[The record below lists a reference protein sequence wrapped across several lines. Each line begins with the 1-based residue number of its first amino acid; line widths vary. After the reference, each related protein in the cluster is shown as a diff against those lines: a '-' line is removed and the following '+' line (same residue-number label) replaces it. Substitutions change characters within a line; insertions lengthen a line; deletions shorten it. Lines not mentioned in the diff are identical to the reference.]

1 MEPVNPNKKPK
12 KNPKKNPQRTVTKQE
27 TSKQETSKKETSKKR
42 TESSSRKERK
52 DEKMKMSRIYKPK
65 APVGGKGKEELS
77 ESDSF
82 SDSEP
87 QMEPEFEPEP
97 PVMAETVPPALNIE
111 KIAQSIAN
119 KIAVIFCRVSSIGQT
134 GFGHVSLEVQEAK
147 GVACAVLFKLKI
159 MSVIKVVESAYTLKK
174 NKRATIHSL
183 IGKYSGKNIIL
194 YNVSRFSRNE
204 AQGRELLDYALKR
217 NTRLFFTEEGLI
229 WDRHNLHNRQAILRK
244 LMLAHEESR
253 AIAARVSAALFLR
266 KQQGFHT
273 GGKPKYGYKVVEAD
287 GGKKAV
293 PEQYE
298 QAVITFI
305 NMCREIGTSLR
316 ALNQWMETLVD
327 DGNEYEPIE
336 LGDNQRTIRE
346 PLTYSNIAD
355 LLNDYGIT
363 KRGSRW
369 TAASVADI
377 AKRDYENVLET
388 LAGMT
393 MVTKTGFQ

>member
-1 MEPVNPNKKPK
+1 MNPDNNNNQPNKKPK
-12 KNPKKNPQRTVTKQE
+12 KVVKKPVT
-27 TSKQETSKKETSKKR
+27 KKR
-42 TESSSRKERK
+42 TEIPSRKTRK
-52 DEKMKMSRIYKPK
+52 DEKMKVSRTFKPRNTPVKPK
-65 APVGGKGKEELS
+65 TKVGGKGKEELS
-77 ESDSF
+77 GSDSF

-87 QMEPEFEPEP
+87 EVVPEIEPEP
-97 PVMAETVPPALNIE
+97 PVMEEAVPPVLNIE
-111 KIAQSIAN
+111 KIAQSIIN

-159 MSVIKVVESAYTLKK
+159 MSVIKIVESAYTLKK
-174 NKRATIHSL
+174 NKRSTIHSL

-293 PEQYE
+293 PEQRE

-316 ALNQWMETLVD
+316 ALNQWMETLAD
-327 DGNEYEPIE
+327 DPNGYEPLE

-346 PLTYSNIAD
+346 PLSYQNIAD

-393 MVTKTGFQ
+393 MKTGFQ